1 MLGGDTVGLR
11 EHLVLV
17 GAKDD
22 LAVIAPG
29 DPGDVGGAQQGEAV
43 KKLPLL
49 TYLLCCSAS

>member
-1 MLGGDTVGLR
+1 VLGGDTVGLR

-29 DPGDVGGAQQGEAV
+29 DPGGAQQGEAV